1 MSDKN
6 PAIPSEIELK
16 LLFAPED
23 RLLLERCITMKMGA
37 SPAVTRSLLTT
48 YYDTPELLLS
58 HSGFA
63 LRVRK
68 SGRKRIQTLKSQGD
82 DSGLASNRGEWEWV
96 ITTDAPDLDL
106 LSGTPAEALR
116 PKLLGKLQPIW
127 VSDVQRT
134 IHMLEYAGATVELA
148 IDEGTVRAGDQ
159 KEDFQ
164 EVELELKSGS
174 VTALY
179 QLALALQ
186 ADVPLRLGT
195 VSKAERGYRLR
206 TGTSA
211 VSVQA
216 KIPPPNKDITV
227 LKGFRSL
234 VRAGLG
240 GMVGNLSAAEAGDLE
255 GIHQMRVAIRQ
266 LRTIFKMFENYTDP
280 RSVTG
285 FQKELGRIGRV
296 LGTARDWDVFCV
308 ETLPAAFD
316 GDTSSSALN
325 EAASARRRAAHQI
338 LRDELATPALT
349 ALLLSITVWVEA
361 DPLLQNDAFLNAP
374 LSDIAPKLLDH
385 AARKVKK
392 RGHHISQLSM
402 EELHAFRKALKKL
415 RYGSGYFFNLY
426 PSGAVTRFMKLCK
439 KLQNSLGD
447 INDAVVAANLMD
459 TLKEANSDLVA
470 VANAFQKWNEKRR
483 QQALKSL
490 PKQWKDFR
498 DNKPF
503 WQ

>member
-6 PAIPSEIELK
+6 TGIPSEIELK

-23 RLLLERCITMKMGA
+23 RLLLDRCITMKMGA
-37 SPAVTRSLLTT
+37 SPAVIRSLLTT
-48 YYDTPELLLS
+48 YYDTSDLLLS
-58 HSGFA
+58 HSGLV

-68 SGRKRIQTLKSQGD
+68 VGRKRIQTLKSQGD
-82 DSGLASNRGEWEWV
+82 ESSLASSRGEWEW
-96 ITTDAPDLDL
+96 IIKTDEPDLDL
-106 LSGTPAEALR
+106 LSGTPAEELR

-127 VSDVQRT
+127 LSDVQRT

-148 IDEGTVRAGDQ
+148 IDEGTVQADNKR
-159 KEDFQ
+159 EYFQ
-164 EVELELKSGS
+164 EVELELKSGP

-195 VSKAERGYRLR
+195 VSKAERGYRLL

-216 KIPPPNKDITV
+216 KIPPLSKDMTV
-227 LKGFRSL
+227 LPAFRSL

-240 GMVGNLSAAEAGDLE
+240 AMVGNLSAAQAGNLE

-266 LRTIFKMFENYTDP
+266 LRTIFKMFEDYTDP
-280 RSVTG
+280 HAVIG

-308 ETLPAAFD
+308 ETLPAAFNS
-316 GDTSSSALN
+316 DTSSSPLN
-325 EAASARRRAAHQI
+325 DAASERRRTAHQL
-338 LRDELATPALT
+338 LRAELATPALT
-349 ALLLSITVWVEA
+349 ALALSITVWVEA
-361 DPLLQNDAFLNAP
+361 APLLQNDMFLNAP

-385 AARKVKK
+385 EAGKVRK
-392 RGHHISQLSM
+392 RGHHISRLSR

-415 RYGSGYFFNLY
+415 RYGSGYFSDLY
-426 PSGAVTRFMKLCK
+426 SSGSVTRYIKLCK

-447 INDAVVAANLMD
+447 INDAVVASTLMD
-459 TLKEANSDLVA
+459 TLKEAHSDLVL

-483 QQALKSL
+483 QEALKSL